1 MGIMKL
7 DFGKVIVGLD
17 GKPIKFNDRDATLGL
32 IAVEALC
39 AAYPDEQ
46 NLTGEEKYKRA
57 VLAEMA
63 YKCNGEDVSVE
74 DVTLIK
80 KLIGKAY
87 APLVVKK
94 AYDIIEGK

>member
-1 MGIMKL
+1 MKL
-7 DFGKVIVGLD
+7 DFGKVLTGLD
-17 GKPIKFNDRDATLGL
+17 GTPIKFGDKDATLGL

-39 AAYPDEQ
+39 AVYQDEQ
-46 NLTGEEKYKRA
+46 NLTGEEKCKRA
-57 VLAEMA
+57 ALAEVA
-63 YKCNGEDVSVE
+63 YKANGEDVSVE